1 MKRLLLF
8 VALIAI
14 SLNASAQRKIDSL
27 NQYHR
32 SSLYTV
38 LIKHSQSPYGES
50 IDSAFM
56 AMPMPD
62 KFNDHNLYNRSF
74 ESSAKKAKTK
84 ANSKKKDEVNT
95 ADIEEFFVRNA
106 VAKAL
111 ISKWFNRDSS
121 TGICDMELISERGY
135 YDASQLDI
143 RVAEQSFRGKAQLA
157 DMGDKLLGNTFV
169 LVNDITF
176 ADKGERTKKAAGW
189 ISAIGQ
195 IGSALLGVDVSAGT
209 DLIAHSVDQF
219 DGFRVN
225 ITSYLY
231 RLVWDEDMLWNFYS
245 QYYADESYSEADR
258 LAARDRFNAIQGSD
272 PMFRLE
278 PVGKTTTTAENVS
291 SKYFAKQSKS
301 EQMLKVC
308 TRAIDK
314 SIVQLQREYEEF
326 KVNVPI
332 YRINDDK
339 TVEVQIGLKEG
350 VNKDG
355 LYHVLMPVED
365 ELGRITYNKIGELKP
380 IEGKIWDNRFGA
392 LEDAEAL
399 AADKG
404 AKADE
409 DAEGGNAYLS
419 ATTFKIIS
427 GADRITPGCLVREKK
442 IDKLKPNNK

>member
-74 ESSAKKAKTK
+74 ESSAKKTKTK
-84 ANSKKKDEVNT
+84 ANSKKKDEVNA

-176 ADKGERTKKAAGW
+176 ADKGERTQKAAGW
-189 ISAIGQ
+189 ISAIGR
-195 IGSALLGVDVSAGT
+195 GVSAFSRVDVSAGT

-231 RLVWDEDMLWNFYS
+231 RLVWNEDMLWNFYS

-258 LAARDRFNAIQGSD
+258 LAGQQKNW
-272 PMFRLE
+272 
-278 PVGKTTTTAENVS
+278 
-291 SKYFAKQSKS
+291 
-301 EQMLKVC
+301 LK
-308 TRAIDK
+308 
-314 SIVQLQREYEEF
+314 LQ
-326 KVNVPI
+326 I
-332 YRINDDK
+332 LI
-339 TVEVQIGLKEG
+339 
-350 VNKDG
+350 
-355 LYHVLMPVED
+355 
-365 ELGRITYNKIGELKP
+365 
-380 IEGKIWDNRFGA
+380 
-392 LEDAEAL
+392 
-399 AADKG
+399 
-404 AKADE
+404 
-409 DAEGGNAYLS
+409 
-419 ATTFKIIS
+419 
-427 GADRITPGCLVREKK
+427 
-442 IDKLKPNNK
+442 